1 MLSTNGTLL
10 SLQVGLSS
18 NDEKYM
24 LCIVNMHARLLI
36 HYMAMCLI
44 HVILLMSYLWIIG
57 LSMTIYLNSSMFR
70 SFIHIIDENIE
81 LRSYEHEERYSYWI
95 IIMVKEIL
103 MILAYS
109 LLAFFF
115 KFFGFINNDSSI
127 TLMHVCRWF
136 MEALFF
142 PFVFFACFCI
152 YYIGF
157 MYDIFD
163 EYQTIYIF
171 TFMVKVP
178 LFFLM
183 RYAECRRDAF
193 PNRLAAFIHSTLCN
207 VICKRKNFKTF

>member
-1 MLSTNGTLL
+1 
-10 SLQVGLSS
+10 
-18 NDEKYM
+18 M

-36 HYMAMCLI
+36 HYMAMCVI
-44 HVILLMSYLWIIG
+44 HATLLMSYVWIIA
-57 LSMTIYLNSSMFR
+57 LSTTIYLTSSMFR
-70 SFIHIIDENIE
+70 SFIDIIGENIE
-81 LRSYEHEERYSYWI
+81 LRSYEHEDRYSYWI

-115 KFFGFINNDSSI
+115 GFVNNDCI
-127 TLMHVCRWF
+127 TLMHVRRWF
-136 MEALFF
+136 MEAVFF

-163 EYQTIYIF
+163 EYQTLYIF

-183 RYAECRRDAF
+183 RYAEYQRDAF
-193 PNRLAAFIHSTLCN
+193 PNRLAAFIHSTLCI
-207 VICKRKNFKTF
+207 VICKRTN

>member
-1 MLSTNGTLL
+1 MLSTNKTFLL
-10 SLQVGLSS
+10 LQVGLSS
-18 NDEKYM
+18 NDERYM

-36 HYMAMCLI
+36 HYMAMCVI
-44 HVILLMSYLWIIG
+44 HATLLMSYVWIIA
-57 LSMTIYLNSSMFR
+57 LSTTIYLTSSMFR
-70 SFIHIIDENIE
+70 SFIDIIGENIE
-81 LRSYEHEERYSYWI
+81 LRSYEHEDRYSYWI

-115 KFFGFINNDSSI
+115 GFVNNDCI
-127 TLMHVCRWF
+127 TLMHVRRWF
-136 MEALFF
+136 MEAVFF

-163 EYQTIYIF
+163 EYQTLYIF

-183 RYAECRRDAF
+183 RYAEYQRDAF
-193 PNRLAAFIHSTLCN
+193 PNRLAAFIHSTLCI
-207 VICKRKNFKTF
+207 VICKRTN

>member
-1 MLSTNGTLL
+1 
-10 SLQVGLSS
+10 
-18 NDEKYM
+18 M
-24 LCIVNMHARLLI
+24 LCIVNMHGRLLI

-70 SFIHIIDENIE
+70 SFIHIIGENIE

-115 KFFGFINNDSSI
+115 GFVNNDCI
-127 TLMHVCRWF
+127 TLMHVRRWF
-136 MEALFF
+136 MEAVFF

-163 EYQTIYIF
+163 EYQTLYIF

-183 RYAECRRDAF
+183 RYAEYQRDAF
-193 PNRLAAFIHSTLCN
+193 PNRLAAFIHSTLCI
-207 VICKRKNFKTF
+207 VICKRTN